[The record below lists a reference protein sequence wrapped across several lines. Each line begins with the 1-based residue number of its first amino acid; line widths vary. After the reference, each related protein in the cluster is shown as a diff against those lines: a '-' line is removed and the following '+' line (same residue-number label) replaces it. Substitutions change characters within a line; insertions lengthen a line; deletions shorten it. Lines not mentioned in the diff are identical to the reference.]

1 MIHCTLDDLYRPR
14 YVILWMLLALKAG
27 YLNAA
32 GFLATG
38 KFVSHVTGFGT
49 QVGISIAHEDYLF
62 GSELLIIPIAFIL
75 GSSVPAWVLDHEYSK
90 HRLPK
95 YHYVQMLVTLGL
107 GIILILGVQGAF
119 GEFATVVDDQH
130 DIILIG
136 LLCFVLGMKNG
147 LTTWATFGKIRTTHL
162 TGLATDIGL
171 HLPKLFRNNNQ
182 SRMPEKRSVNTVRVL
197 TFLSFSLGSLV
208 SAFIFPRYE
217 YQGLIFPF
225 VLSIC
230 LSIISYL
237 SYLHQSRSSH
247 EPENLQAFRGA
258 GSSQKR

>member
-1 MIHCTLDDLYRPR
+1 MIHVNLDDLYRPR
-14 YVILWMLLALKAG
+14 FVILWMLLAFKAG

-38 KFVSHVTGFGT
+38 RFVSHVTGFGT
-49 QVGISIAHEDYLF
+49 QMGISIAHENYMF

-75 GSSVPAWVLDHEYSK
+75 GSSIPAWILDSEYSK

-95 YHYVQMLVTLGL
+95 YHYVQVLVTIGL
-107 GIILILGVQGAF
+107 GILLILGYQGEFGAF
-119 GEFATVVDDQH
+119 TTTEDDQH

-136 LLCFVLGMKNG
+136 ILCFILGMKNG
-147 LTTWATFGKIRTTHL
+147 LTTWATHGRIRTTHL

-182 SRMPEKRSVNTVRVL
+182 SRMPEKRRVNTVRML
-197 TFLSFSLGSLV
+197 TFLSFTMGSLV
-208 SAFIFPRYE
+208 AAFIFPRFE

-225 VLSIC
+225 VLSIV
-230 LSIISYL
+230 LTIISFI
-237 SYLHQSRSSH
+237 SYQHHSRSAH
-247 EPENLQAFRGA
+247 ESENQFTYRGT
-258 GSSQKR
+258 GNTQKR